1 MLRFFVVALGGVSLD
16 FGLFS
21 LLVAADVPLFTAN
34 ITSSTSALLVVYHMS
49 MRSVFN
55 SSEYRARLW
64 LFFLWYSFSISLF
77 SIVITWIHEDF
88 EVAELL
94 SKLLVMGPSFI
105 TNFFA
110 VRIVSGALMTSRP
123 RQHKSGSPKLTRLL
137 WFTKD

>member
-1 MLRFFVVALGGVSLD
+1 MARFFVVALGGVSLD

-21 LLVAADVPLFTAN
+21 LLVAADVPLFPAN
-34 ITSSTSALLVVYHMS
+34 IASSTSALLVVYHIS

-64 LFFLWYSFSISLF
+64 LFFLWYFFSISSF
-77 SIVITWIHEDF
+77 SYVITWIHEDF

-94 SKLLVMGPSFI
+94 SKILVMGPSFI

-110 VRIVSGALMTSRP
+110 VRVVSGALVTSGP
-123 RQHKSGSPKLTRLL
+123 LKHKSWSPKLTRFRR
-137 WFTKD
+137 FTED

>member
-1 MLRFFVVALGGVSLD
+1 MLRFFVVALGGVTLD

-21 LLVAADVPLFTAN
+21 LLVAAGVPLFPAN
-34 ITSSTSALLVVYHMS
+34 IASSTSALLVVYHIS
-49 MRSVFN
+49 MRSVFT

-110 VRIVSGALMTSRP
+110 VRLVSGAFMNSRP
-123 RQHKSGSPKLTRLL
+123 VQHKSWSPKISRFP
-137 WFTKD
+137 WSAKD